1 MSELI
6 INDERNMHHALK
18 CLNSF
23 LSKKE
28 RSYFFKVLCN
38 RNSMNL
44 ILVKYVDYPNCHG
57 YVDRYI
63 LSTETPLKMGAEITK
78 IYTLLLNIIL

>member
-1 MSELI
+1 MLEI
-6 INDERNMHHALK
+6 KINDERNMHHALK

-38 RNSMNL
+38 RNSMDL
-44 ILVKYVDYPNCHG
+44 IVVKYVDNPSCWG
-57 YVDRYI
+57 FVEKYI
-63 LSTETPLKMGAEITK
+63 LTTETPLQMESEITS
-78 IYTLLLNIIL
+78 IHALLMSIL